1 MQTGIMLAL
10 VCQWSGI
17 NAVNFYSITI
27 FEKISN
33 GNFNLI
39 NFFSVM
45 DGVVSMI
52 ASIIS
57 GYESK
62 IFLFI
67 RFGMNHFG
75 RRIVLL
81 LGNGVCMISM
91 IFLVVLYLFSG
102 FLGGE

>member
-1 MQTGIMLAL
+1 MNVGIMLAL
-10 VCQWSGI
+10 VAQWSGI
-17 NAVNFYSITI
+17 NAVNFYSINI

-57 GYESK
+57 GFKFVYN
-62 IFLFI
+62 
-67 RFGMNHFG
+67 R
-75 RRIVLL
+75 VLVAL
-81 LGNGVCMISM
+81 
-91 IFLVVLYLFSG
+91 
-102 FLGGE
+102 